1 MRTIKLSQYAKENA
15 VTYQTVFS
23 WYKKGLL
30 KGVRKLPTGKLVIDV
45 DETYCNNDGSNSSE
59 QLSSMNL
66 IEELVMLTKDCMSKL
81 CELRRALK
89 QS

>member
-23 WYKKGLL
+23 WYRKGLL

-45 DETYCNNDGSNSSE
+45 DEMCCNDDESNSSE
-59 QLSSMNL
+59 QLNATNL
-66 IEELVMLTKDCMSKL
+66 IEELVALTKNCMSKL